1 MVHLK
6 RSQVRF
12 IEETM
17 AFPNGFGYVL
27 DFSDRTISEFFED
40 EFAIDFDDAK
50 YSGNGTSKRNRLTT
64 LISLEDS
71 YTVAKVLR
79 ALWERREG
87 LLVLRGDVD
96 NQADSGQMKAE
107 FLKIIAD
114 VEDDSGSP
122 KSGGIDRYARD
133 RTLDELIGDIERD
146 LRANKPETAIDHL
159 HTYCMKKFAHL
170 LQSRGITCSENDAL
184 HARFGK
190 YRKAL
195 IAEREIQTFSDR
207 AMKSAISLF
216 DSFNDIRNHHSL
228 AHDNIILDPAEARFV
243 FETVSAVLVFLRAV
257 EAGRYET

>member
-17 AFPNGFGYVL
+17 ALPNGFGYVL

-50 YSGNGTSKRNRLTT
+50 YSVNGTSKRNRLTT

-96 NQADSGQMKAE
+96 NLADSGQMKAE
-107 FLKIIAD
+107 FLEINGLVKKYGDRVAVRGVSFCVHEGEIFGLLGPNGAGISILATLFPHD
-114 VEDDSGSP
+114 GGQVTMAGYDLVRETTRTPFSKTSPASPFTASSGS
-122 KSGGIDRYARD
+122 
-133 RTLDELIGDIERD
+133 
-146 LRANKPETAIDHL
+146 
-159 HTYCMKKFAHL
+159 
-170 LQSRGITCSENDAL
+170 
-184 HARFGK
+184 
-190 YRKAL
+190 
-195 IAEREIQTFSDR
+195 
-207 AMKSAISLF
+207 
-216 DSFNDIRNHHSL
+216 
-228 AHDNIILDPAEARFV
+228 
-243 FETVSAVLVFLRAV
+243 
-257 EAGRYET
+257 

>member
-27 DFSDRTISEFFED
+27 DFSDRTIS
-40 EFAIDFDDAK
+40 
-50 YSGNGTSKRNRLTT
+50 
-64 LISLEDS
+64 
-71 YTVAKVLR
+71 
-79 ALWERREG
+79 
-87 LLVLRGDVD
+87 
-96 NQADSGQMKAE
+96 
-107 FLKIIAD
+107 
-114 VEDDSGSP
+114 
-122 KSGGIDRYARD
+122 
-133 RTLDELIGDIERD
+133 ELIGDIERD

-195 IAEREIQTFSDR
+195 TAEREIQTFSDR